1 MCIPFLPLCMSIL
14 CTCVG
19 CVLPHYIFSWLF
31 NSMALLIISGWRVYL
46 CVSVWLWVVVARM
59 KGGCEFV
66 CKQGTY
72 LCQPR
77 RGRWCDGMEDA
88 APVPGSIQNSSL
100 GKRNFRA
107 VIVWTEHTPK
117 QARQTRRSAILN
129 NNKAHERTSPS
140 PAHNTICPSSSSSDG
155 EADKRDERHWNSLG
169 RHQLSPVTSRRGKKL
184 LIETHHKLSPF
195 SP

>member
-46 CVSVWLWVVVARM
+46 CVSVWLWVVARM

-66 CKQGTY
+66 CKQGTTY

-77 RGRWCDGMEDA
+77 RGRWCDGTEDA
-88 APVPGSIQNSSL
+88 APVPGSIHNSSL
-100 GKRNFRA
+100 GKRNFCA
-107 VIVWTEHTPK
+107 VIVWTESTHQSKPDRQEGAQFWTTKRLTRELARALHTTQFAHHHP
-117 QARQTRRSAILN
+117 RQMVRPI
-129 NNKAHERTSPS
+129 KGTSDIEIRW
-140 PAHNTICPSSSSSDG
+140 AG
-155 EADKRDERHWNSLG
+155 
-169 RHQLSPVTSRRGKKL
+169 TSWAL
-184 LIETHHKLSPF
+184 
-195 SP
+195 